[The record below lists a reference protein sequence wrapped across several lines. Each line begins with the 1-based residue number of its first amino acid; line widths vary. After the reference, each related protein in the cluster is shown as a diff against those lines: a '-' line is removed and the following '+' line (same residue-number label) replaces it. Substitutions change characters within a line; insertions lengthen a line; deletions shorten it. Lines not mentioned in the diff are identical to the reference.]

1 MAKYQDFKLLVD
13 GKQAFPSIIKE
24 IENASKSIFINM
36 FIWRDDV
43 IGNKIVQAC
52 LNAANRGVKITI
64 LIPDKAN
71 YQNDSNHKTV
81 KR

>member
-1 MAKYQDFKLLVD
+1 
-13 GKQAFPSIIKE
+13 
-24 IENASKSIFINM
+24 M

-52 LNAANRGVKITI
+52 LNVANRGVKITI

-71 YQNDSNHKTV
+71 YQND
-81 KR
+81 